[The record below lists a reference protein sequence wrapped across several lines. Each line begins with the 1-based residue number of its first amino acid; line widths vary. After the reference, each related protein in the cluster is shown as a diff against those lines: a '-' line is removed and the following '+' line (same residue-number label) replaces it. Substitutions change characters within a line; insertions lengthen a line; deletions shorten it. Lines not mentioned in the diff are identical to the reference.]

1 VAQKVTEQHGVEAVE
16 KIREVIVEAEL
27 VEGADDEDEDEDED
41 EENGCMN
48 DSNSFAS
55 SC

>member
-1 VAQKVTEQHGVEAVE
+1 VTEQHGVEAVE

-27 VEGADDEDEDEDED
+27 VEGADDEDEDEDE
-41 EENGCMN
+41 ENGCMN

>member
-27 VEGADDEDEDEDED
+27 VEGADDEDEDEDE
-41 EENGCMN
+41 ENGCMN

>member
-27 VEGADDEDEDEDED
+27 VEGADEEDEDED
-41 EENGCMN
+41 EEDGCMN